1 MNISSNTSLLLHHK
15 KMFQY
20 FSEFLSKNGLLII
33 KTTNRERQFVRIALL
48 LASSWTH
55 SMKWTFC
62 KWEGLRETERE
73 GRGVRKKL
81 DQNGKKNWRHARK
94 SARTEL
100 IVREGQ
106 GGEWERVRE
115 RERGEGE
122 GERERG
128 VLVVHKMW
136 LPSWGQVSQHLNVL

>member
-33 KTTNRERQFVRIALL
+33 KTTNRERQSVRIALL

-81 DQNGKKNWRHARK
+81 DQNGKKNLTPRK
-94 SARTEL
+94 KIRTHCAHSE
-100 IVREGQ
+100 RGTRR
-106 GGEWERVRE
+106 RVRE
-115 RERGEGE
+115 ERER
-122 GERERG
+122 ERERG